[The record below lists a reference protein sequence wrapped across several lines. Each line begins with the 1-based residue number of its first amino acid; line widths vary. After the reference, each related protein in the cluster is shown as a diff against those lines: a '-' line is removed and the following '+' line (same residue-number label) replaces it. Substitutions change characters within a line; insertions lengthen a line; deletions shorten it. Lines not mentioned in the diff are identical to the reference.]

1 MAKIGTVVF
10 FIGIAISIIVA
21 MYAYYEFQPNFI
33 RVSAGEPVVIG
44 NVKYVINFEEVNK
57 GSKDTRPE
65 NSFIKIGILAENI
78 GQENTR
84 ISGGQF
90 YLLDKNDKKYQASY
104 GKFSSEDLLLETL
117 EPNKPKSFTTQFD
130 APFDEKMQYKIGVT
144 PRKEQSSRDIGII
157 CILNC

>member
-1 MAKIGTVVF
+1 MAKIGTIVF

-33 RVSAGEPVVIG
+33 LVSAGEPVVIG

-57 GSKDTRPE
+57 GNKETRPE
-65 NSFIKIGILAENI
+65 NSFIKIGIVAENI

-90 YLLDKNDKKYQASY
+90 YLLDKNNKKYQASY

-130 APFDEKMQYKIGVT
+130 APFDEKMRYEIGVT